1 MILKT
6 SSKTIEAFLTPTKSQ
21 LFYFWFLKIIF
32 MKKYLLMVTLL
43 TSLISVRAQHKISH
57 QAFGTLHKKYVSATG
72 KVNYKAFKED
82 SINLNGYLNLLSKN
96 PPDKTWSREQ
106 QIAYWINA
114 YNAFTIKL
122 IIKYYPIKSIKD
134 IGSSI
139 QLPFVNTPWDLKFIK
154 IGNEIMDLNHIE
166 HGILR
171 KEFYEPRIH
180 MALVCASKSC
190 PTLLNEAFVPEK
202 LEQQLVQQTKMFLS
216 DSFRNKISAENP
228 QLSMIFNWYGA
239 DFSKNGGSVRSFV
252 NTYSAVKIKPNAKI
266 SYLEYDWS
274 LNE

>member
-1 MILKT
+1 
-6 SSKTIEAFLTPTKSQ
+6 
-21 LFYFWFLKIIF
+21 

-57 QAFGTLHKKYVSATG
+57 QTFDSLLKKYVSASG
-72 KVNYKAFKED
+72 KVNYKAFKKD
-82 SINLNGYLNLLSKN
+82 SINLNGYLNLLSNN
-96 PPDKTWSREQ
+96 PPDKTWTREQ

-114 YNAFTIKL
+114 YNAYTIKL

-139 QLPFVNTPWDLKFIK
+139 QLPFVNTPWDIKFIK

-190 PTLLNEAFVPEK
+190 PTLLNEAYVPEK
-202 LEQQLVQQTKMFLS
+202 LEQQLIGQTKIFLS
-216 DSFRNKISAENP
+216 DSFRNKISAEKP

-252 NTYSAVKIKPNAKI
+252 NTYSVVKIKPNAKI